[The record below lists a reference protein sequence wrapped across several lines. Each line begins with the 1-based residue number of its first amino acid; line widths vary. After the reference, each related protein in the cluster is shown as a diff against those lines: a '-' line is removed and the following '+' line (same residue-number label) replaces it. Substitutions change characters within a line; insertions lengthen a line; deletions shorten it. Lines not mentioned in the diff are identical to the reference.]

1 MRAPRRHRSRAA
13 ASAFL
18 LVPAIFTFIAVAVA
32 VIGVVFASC
41 SRSGIHAGDDSS
53 SPSACAGTCENPAC
67 ILPGPALPRTEGE
80 FTVLTFNLDHW
91 TLEDRD
97 GDPSTLEPKP
107 DSETAP
113 ILQTLRTLSPD
124 IILVQEIGPGDAW
137 DTFRAAFGDAYPHA
151 HRATVDPSGLD
162 LAILSR
168 IPLDPVTTATNDHY
182 TIGPRKFPVR
192 RGILDATL
200 RFPNGT
206 TLRLLGA
213 HLKSKKFHEF
223 GQAEMRRNEA
233 RLLCNRV
240 RSALKADPTTP
251 ILVLGDFND
260 TPSSA
265 PLQEILTYQNKPILT
280 DLRPTDNLG
289 DAWTYRAEDD
299 ACLRHDYALAS
310 AALLPYYLPQKTY
323 IPSTPLLSAASDH
336 RPLYLTFRIPDPAT
350 PPPPPPAIPAP
361 RKSHSD
367 D

>member
-1 MRAPRRHRSRAA
+1 VRAA
-13 ASAFL
+13 APLRPAAGAAASIL
-18 LVPAIFTFIAVAVA
+18 LALALAACSPCGGDGDNTAPAE
-32 VIGVVFASC
+32 
-41 SRSGIHAGDDSS
+41 
-53 SPSACAGTCENPAC
+53 PSACAGTCENPAC

-107 DSETAP
+107 AAETDA
-113 ILQTLRTLSPD
+113 IIQTLRTLSPD
-124 IILVQEIGPGDAW
+124 VILVQEMGGNPVELDGPFDLLLDALE
-137 DTFRAAFGDAYPHA
+137 YPHTYHA
-151 HRATVDPSGLD
+151 FVDPDHLD

-168 IPLDPVTTATNDHY
+168 IPLDPVSTATNDLY

-206 TLRLLGA
+206 ALRLFGV

-240 RSALKADPTTP
+240 RSALKSDPATP

-310 AALLPYYLPQKTY
+310 ATLLPYYLPQKTY
-323 IPSTPLLSAASDH
+323 IPSAPALSISSDH
-336 RPLYLTFRIPDPAT
+336 RPLFLTFRIPDPAT
-350 PPPPPPAIPAP
+350 PPPALPSIPSP
-361 RKSHSD
+361 RSRPSD

>member
-1 MRAPRRHRSRAA
+1 MRAA
-13 ASAFL
+13 APLRAAAGAAASVL
-18 LVPAIFTFIAVAVA
+18 LAIAIAACSPCGGDGGKA
-32 VIGVVFASC
+32 DASC
-41 SRSGIHAGDDSS
+41 ACPD
-53 SPSACAGTCENPAC
+53 SACAVLAQTLPAA
-67 ILPGPALPRTEGE
+67 PVKAEGE

-107 DSETAP
+107 EADRAA
-113 ILQTLRTLSPD
+113 ILETLRALSPD
-124 IILVQEIGPGDAW
+124 VILVQEMGPDSDVWTIQPPIEMEPWTNFCEALG
-137 DTFRAAFGDAYPHA
+137 YPHA
-151 HRATVDPSGLD
+151 YRAAVDPDRLD

-168 IPLDPVTTATNDHY
+168 IPLDPVTAATNDLY

-206 TLRLLGA
+206 AIRLFGV

-223 GQAEMRRNEA
+223 GQPEMRRNEA
-233 RLLCNRV
+233 RLVCNRV
-240 RSALKADPTTP
+240 RSALKSDPETP

-280 DLRPTDNLG
+280 DRRPTDNLG
-289 DAWTYRAEDD
+289 DAWTFRAEDD

-310 AALLPYYLPQKTY
+310 SGLRPYVLPGKSFIPNTPALA
-323 IPSTPLLSAASDH
+323 AASDH
-336 RPLYLTFRIPDPAT
+336 RPLFLTFRIPDPAT
-350 PPPPPPAIPAP
+350 PPPSLPAIPAP
-361 RKSHSD
+361 RSRPSD

>member
-1 MRAPRRHRSRAA
+1 MRAAPLRAA
-13 ASAFL
+13 AGAAASFL
-18 LVPAIFTFIAVAVA
+18 LALSLAACSPCGGDGGKAD
-32 VIGVVFASC
+32 ASC
-41 SRSGIHAGDDSS
+41 ACPD
-53 SPSACAGTCENPAC
+53 SACAVLAQTLPAA
-67 ILPGPALPRTEGE
+67 PVKAEGE

-107 DSETAP
+107 EADRAA
-113 ILQTLRTLSPD
+113 ILETLRALSPD
-124 IILVQEIGPGDAW
+124 VILVQEMGLDSDVWTIQPPIEMEPWTNFCEALGYPHVY
-137 DTFRAAFGDAYPHA
+137 RAA
-151 HRATVDPSGLD
+151 VDPDHLD

-168 IPLDPVTTATNDHY
+168 IPLDPVTAATNDLY
-182 TIGPRKFPVR
+182 TIGPRKFPIR

-206 TLRLLGA
+206 ALRLFGV

-240 RSALKADPTTP
+240 RSALKSDPATP
-251 ILVLGDFND
+251 ILVLGDLND

-299 ACLRHDYALAS
+299 ACLRHDYALVS
-310 AALLPYYLPQKTY
+310 AGLRPYVLPEKSF
-323 IPSTPLLSAASDH
+323 IPNTPGLAAASDH
-336 RPLYLTFRIPDPAT
+336 RPLFLTFRIPDPAT
-350 PPPPPPAIPAP
+350 PPPALPPIPAP
-361 RKSHSD
+361 RSRPSD

>member
-1 MRAPRRHRSRAA
+1 MRPAAPLRAA
-13 ASAFL
+13 AGAAATIL
-18 LVPAIFTFIAVAVA
+18 LALSLAACFPDDGDRDVATPDA
-32 VIGVVFASC
+32 
-41 SRSGIHAGDDSS
+41 S
-53 SPSACAGTCENPAC
+53 SPACAGSCDNTSC
-67 ILPGPALPRTEGE
+67 ILPTPALPRTEGE
-80 FTVLTFNLDHW
+80 FTVLSFNLCHW
-91 TLEDRD
+91 IDEDRD

-107 DSETAP
+107 TAETDP

-124 IILVQEIGPGDAW
+124 VILVQEMGPGDAW
-137 DTFRAAFGDAYPHA
+137 DTFRAALDYPHVY
-151 HRATVDPSGLD
+151 RAAVDLSGLD

-168 IPLDPVTTATNDHY
+168 IPLDPVTTATNDLY

-200 RFPNGT
+200 RFPSGT
-206 TLRLLGA
+206 AVRLFGV

-240 RSALKADPTTP
+240 RASLKSDPNTP
-251 ILVLGDFND
+251 ILVVGDLND

-265 PLQEILTYQNKPILT
+265 PLQEVLTYQNKPVLH

-310 AALLPYYLPQKTY
+310 ASLLPYYLPQKTY
-323 IPSTPLLSAASDH
+323 IPSVAALAASSDH
-336 RPLYLTFRIPDPAT
+336 RPLFLTFRIPDPAT
-350 PPPPPPAIPAP
+350 PPPALPTIPAP
-361 RKSHSD
+361 LSRPSD

>member
-1 MRAPRRHRSRAA
+1 MRAASLRAA
-13 ASAFL
+13 AGAAASFL
-18 LVPAIFTFIAVAVA
+18 LALTLAACSPCGDGGKAD
-32 VIGVVFASC
+32 ASC
-41 SRSGIHAGDDSS
+41 ACPD
-53 SPSACAGTCENPAC
+53 SACAVLAQT
-67 ILPGPALPRTEGE
+67 LPTAPVKAEGE

-107 DSETAP
+107 EADRAA
-113 ILQTLRTLSPD
+113 ILETLRALSPD
-124 IILVQEIGPGDAW
+124 VILVQEMGPDSDVWTIQPPIEMEPWTNFCEALGYPHVY
-137 DTFRAAFGDAYPHA
+137 RAA
-151 HRATVDPSGLD
+151 VDPDRLD

-168 IPLDPVTTATNDHY
+168 IPLDPVTAATNDLY

-200 RFPNGT
+200 RFPSGA
-206 TLRLLGA
+206 TLRLFGV

-233 RLLCNRV
+233 RLVCNRV
-240 RSALKADPTTP
+240 RSALKSDPETP
-251 ILVLGDFND
+251 ILVLGDLND
-260 TPSSA
+260 TPTSA

-289 DAWTYRAEDD
+289 DAWTCRAEDD

-310 AALLPYYLPQKTY
+310 AGLRPYVLPEKSF
-323 IPSTPLLSAASDH
+323 IPNTPGLAAASDH
-336 RPLYLTFRIPDPAT
+336 RPLFLTFRIPDPAT
-350 PPPPPPAIPAP
+350 PPPAFPPIPAP
-361 RKSHSD
+361 RSRPSD

>member
-1 MRAPRRHRSRAA
+1 MRPAAPLRAA
-13 ASAFL
+13 AGATAAL
-18 LVPAIFTFIAVAVA
+18 LLALLPAA
-32 VIGVVFASC
+32 C
-41 SRSGIHAGDDSS
+41 SPCGGGGDKDASS
-53 SPSACAGTCENPAC
+53 SSACPDSACAVLAQSLPAA
-67 ILPGPALPRTEGE
+67 PVKAEGE

-107 DSETAP
+107 EADRAA
-113 ILQTLRTLSPD
+113 ILETLRALSPD
-124 IILVQEIGPGDAW
+124 VILVQEMGPDSDVWTIQPPIEMDPWTNFCEALGYPHVY
-137 DTFRAAFGDAYPHA
+137 RAA
-151 HRATVDPSGLD
+151 VDPDRLD

-168 IPLDPVTTATNDHY
+168 IPLDPVATATNDIY

-200 RFPNGT
+200 RFPSGAAV
-206 TLRLLGA
+206 RLLGA

-233 RLLCNRV
+233 RLVCNRV
-240 RSALKADPTTP
+240 RSALKSDPAVP
-251 ILVLGDFND
+251 VLVLGDLND

-265 PLQEILTYQNKPILT
+265 PLQEIRTYQNKPLLT
-280 DLRPTDNLG
+280 DLRPTDALG

-310 AALLPYYLPQKTY
+310 ATLLPYYLPGKTF
-323 IPSTPLLSAASDH
+323 IPSHPALAAASDH
-336 RPLYLTFRIPDPAT
+336 RPLFLTFRIPDPAT
-350 PPPPPPAIPAP
+350 PPPPLPTIPAP
-361 RKSHSD
+361 RPFSAD